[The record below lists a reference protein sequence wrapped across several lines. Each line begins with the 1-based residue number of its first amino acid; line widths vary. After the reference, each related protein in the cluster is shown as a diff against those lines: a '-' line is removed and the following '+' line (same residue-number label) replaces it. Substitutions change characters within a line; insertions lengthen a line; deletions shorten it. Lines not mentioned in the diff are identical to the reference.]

1 LPSTTSDVLC
11 RSLLYGLTVVIA
23 LWPGCSSDTRDEV
36 VFVALGAEG
45 EHVAELMPEFER
57 RNPGIH
63 VRVQMIPWNAAHEK
77 LLTAYAGQSLPDMT
91 QLGNTW
97 IPEFHLLGALEDVTP
112 YLKHSS
118 TVQPSSFFSGVW
130 DTNVLDSTVYGI
142 PWYVDTRVLFYRT
155 DIMAQAGYTSP
166 PTSWKEWFDAS
177 RKIREIGKPLDHYAI
192 LLPTNNEWAPLV
204 IMGMETGSTLLKDNN
219 TRGNFSGPKF
229 RVAFREF
236 YRFFSEGLAPTKT
249 TQIINVYQ
257 GFGDGD
263 FAMFITGPWDV
274 ENFRRRL
281 PDQLQDAWMTTPM
294 PGPEGGIGVSLA
306 GGSSLV
312 MMSSSKHK
320 AEVWKIIEYLSEPE
334 VQKKFYHSTTDLPAR
349 VEAWEDSSLVNNRYA
364 AAFYT
369 QLNHVVAAPKIPEW
383 EQIAQKVR
391 EYGEIV
397 SRGVMTVDD
406 GTAALD
412 RDVDRMLEKRRWMF
426 HEH

>member
-1 LPSTTSDVLC
+1 MTIREISGS
-11 RSLLYGLTVVIA
+11 SLVCALAMVV
-23 LWPGCSSDTRDEV
+23 WSGCTSDTRDEV

-97 IPEFHLLGALEDVTP
+97 IPEFHLLGALEDLTP
-112 YLKHSS
+112 YLDSS
-118 TVQPSSFFSGVW
+118 SAVRPSSFFPGVW
-130 DTNVLDSTVYGI
+130 DTNVLDSLVYGI

-155 DIMAQAGYTSP
+155 DIMAQAGHSSP
-166 PTSWKEWFDAS
+166 PKSWAEWFDAA
-177 RKIREIGKPLDHYAI
+177 RKIREIGKGSDHYAI

-204 IMGMETGSTLLKDNN
+204 IMGMEMGSTLLKDNN

-229 RVAFREF
+229 RAAFREF
-236 YRFFSEGLAPTKT
+236 HRFFSEDLAPTRT

-257 GFGDGD
+257 GFSDGD

-274 ENFRRRL
+274 ENFRKRL
-281 PDQLQDAWMTTPM
+281 PERLQDKWMTAPM

-312 MMSSSKHK
+312 MMSTSKHK
-320 AEVWKIIEYLSEPE
+320 AEVWKIIEYLSEPD

-349 VEAWEDSSLVNNRYA
+349 VEAWQDSSLVNNRFA

-397 SRGVMTVDD
+397 SRDRMTVDE
-406 GTAALD
+406 GTTALD
-412 RDVDRMLEKRRWMF
+412 RDVDRILEKRRWML